1 MNNFLEGFIYLVNW
15 YVNILEKNKFE
26 LEKSLFIIGFV
37 WDINMVIFVK
47 VVMLL
52 CENILFKRKYY

>member
-15 YVNILEKNKFE
+15 YVNILEKNKFV